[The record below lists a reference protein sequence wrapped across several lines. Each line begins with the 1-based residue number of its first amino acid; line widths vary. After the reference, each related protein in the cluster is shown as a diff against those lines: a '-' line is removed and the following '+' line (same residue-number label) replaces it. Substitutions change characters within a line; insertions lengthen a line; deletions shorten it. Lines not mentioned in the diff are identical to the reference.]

1 MQETKFVEFEPM
13 LISFLLRHLR
23 LVGVCNSFQDIHH
36 CRSWPGASVT
46 ATDSQI
52 KEHGMVDTCFDI
64 YPVHPLV
71 DKSLPELKHGV
82 LGPKLEDLLCIVCS
96 PGMFNL
102 LYSCLGLLTLLSDR
116 E

>member
-13 LISFLLRHLR
+13 LISFLLRHLT
-23 LVGVCNSFQDIHH
+23 LVRVCNSFQDIRH
-36 CRSWPGASVT
+36 CRSWPGASAT

-102 LYSCLGLLTLLSDR
+102 LYSCLGLLTLLSGR